1 VRLLRQLRVPAAP
14 SVCLP
19 PPPPPPQPVPEA
31 SAAAAPPAWVGLPAV
46 AYVWLTARCLDAAAA
61 AACLRLLAHRPP
73 STAAAHAQPRAP
85 RAPAGGGDAAA
96 QAAAAAE
103 AAAEVASGACPVLA
117 AGDPRLAF
125 PPRGWQPSPAQ
136 VQAYVVPALRRRAAE
151 SPSSAF
157 DDAAELAALEA
168 AALEAADAA
177 GNADE
182 DVEAADAA
190 AVSGAV
196 ERRGGFSTHRRAFR
210 AARQRTEKPTTSLKN
225 VSIDFCVFVF
235 GNGDI

>member
-1 VRLLRQLRVPAAP
+1 
-14 SVCLP
+14 
-19 PPPPPPQPVPEA
+19 
-31 SAAAAPPAWVGLPAV
+31 
-46 AYVWLTARCLDAAAA
+46 
-61 AACLRLLAHRPP
+61 
-73 STAAAHAQPRAP
+73 
-85 RAPAGGGDAAA
+85 
-96 QAAAAAE
+96 
-103 AAAEVASGACPVLA
+103 VASGACPVLA

-125 PPRGWQPSPAQ
+125 PPRGWQPSAAQ
-136 VQAYVVPALRRRAAE
+136 ARAYLLPALHRRAAE

-168 AALEAADAA
+168 NAQRAADAA
-177 GNADE
+177 VNADE

-210 AARQRTEKPTTSLKN
+210 AARQRTEKPTTSSKKR
-225 VSIDFCVFVF
+225 IHRFCFFVF